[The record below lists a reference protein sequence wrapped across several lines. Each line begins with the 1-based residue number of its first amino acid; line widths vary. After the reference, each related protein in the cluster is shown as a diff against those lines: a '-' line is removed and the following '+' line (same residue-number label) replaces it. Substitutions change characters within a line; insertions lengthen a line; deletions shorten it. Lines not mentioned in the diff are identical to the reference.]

1 MKKRI
6 LAVFLAAAALACS
19 LSACGG
25 ATTQTSAPSD
35 ETTPSSGAPHAN
47 ELNVGIAQDL
57 DDSLDPYQM
66 TAAGTR
72 EVMFNVFEGLVKPD
86 SSGNYVNAVA
96 SDVSI
101 SEDGLTYVFTLRD
114 NVVFHNGATCTP
126 DDVLYSFETC
136 AATSVNSAVMEALSA
151 VASMTVEGDTLTMV
165 LSAPNSDFLSYVA
178 SVYIVPAGYTEQ
190 ATQPVGTGPFK
201 FVSRSVQENII
212 LEKHD
217 EYYGEPAHLD
227 KVTYKIYEDNTAL
240 FTALDAGALDLV
252 AHLTIDQVNNLSNGY
267 QVLEGTMNLVQ
278 ALYLNNAVEPFNDV
292 RVRQALC
299 ELRAGQQA

>member
-25 ATTQTSAPSD
+25 ATTQTTAPSD

-96 SDVSI
+96 SDVSV

-114 NVVFHNGATCTP
+114 NVVFHNGAVCTP

-136 AATSVNSAVMEALSA
+136 AATSVTSAVVTALSA
-151 VASMTVEGDTLTMV
+151 ITDIRAQDNVITIT
-165 LSAPNSDFLSYVA
+165 LSAPNPDFIARPIPRYLP
-178 SVYIVPAGYTEQ
+178 IEQPVPAPTLPW
-190 ATQPVGTGPFK
+190 A
-201 FVSRSVQENII
+201 
-212 LEKHD
+212 
-217 EYYGEPAHLD
+217 GE
-227 KVTYKIYEDNTAL
+227 
-240 FTALDAGALDLV
+240 
-252 AHLTIDQVNNLSNGY
+252 S
-267 QVLEGTMNLVQ
+267 
-278 ALYLNNAVEPFNDV
+278 
-292 RVRQALC
+292 
-299 ELRAGQQA
+299 